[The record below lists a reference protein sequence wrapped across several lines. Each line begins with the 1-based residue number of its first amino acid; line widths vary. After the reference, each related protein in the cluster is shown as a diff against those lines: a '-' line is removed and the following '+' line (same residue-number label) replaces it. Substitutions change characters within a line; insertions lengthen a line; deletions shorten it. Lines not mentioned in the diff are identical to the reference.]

1 VLIHQ
6 DCGAPHSSL
15 AVAAVRDSRNTLTS
29 IRDVL
34 RGERDTLAFW
44 GLLIAAVAAL
54 AVLVTLTLSPQRGAD
69 PLEVR
74 ATPFPF
80 GSMPALSPPS
90 PVQVI
95 PIPMEPLPSATS
107 STVEPP
113 ARFAVASPPAPEN
126 KKPAK
131 PPKPPE
137 PEPPWA
143 AWLGRTSALEFAE
156 RPGML
161 VRHRNFVAQLEQIG
175 SASRA
180 PDRADATFVVRT
192 GLAGTGCLSFESS
205 NFDGFYLR
213 HRDFLLRLHKN
224 DRSRLFREDAT
235 FCPEPASD
243 GTLTL
248 RSLNYPD
255 RRLTLQWFRVA
266 LTPVPSSKAL
276 RVRLRPPP

>member
-1 VLIHQ
+1 M
-6 DCGAPHSSL
+6 
-15 AVAAVRDSRNTLTS
+15 AAVRDSRNTLTS

-44 GLLIAAVAAL
+44 GLLTAAVAAL
-54 AVLVTLTLSPQRGAD
+54 AVLVTLTLSPQRGAG
-69 PLEVR
+69 PLEAR

-95 PIPMEPLPSATS
+95 PIPMEPLPSASS
-107 STVEPP
+107 STVDSPP
-113 ARFAVASPPAPEN
+113 RFAVASPPAAHQPSPT
-126 KKPAK
+126 KPTE
-131 PPKPPE
+131 PTNPK

-143 AWLGRTSALEFAE
+143 AWLGKNAALEFAE

-161 VRHRNFVAQLEQIG
+161 VRHRNFVAQLEKIG

-180 PDRADATFVVRT
+180 LDRADATFVVRA

-205 NFDGFYLR
+205 NIDGFYLR
-213 HRDFLLRLHKN
+213 HRDFLLRLNKN

-255 RRLTLQWFRVA
+255 RRLTLQWSRVA

>member
-1 VLIHQ
+1 M
-6 DCGAPHSSL
+6 
-15 AVAAVRDSRNTLTS
+15 TF

-34 RGERDTLAFW
+34 RGERDTLTFW
-44 GLLIAAVAAL
+44 GLLIAAVTAL
-54 AVLVTLTLSPQRGAD
+54 AVLVTLTLSPRRGAD

-95 PIPMEPLPSATS
+95 PIPMEPLPSAS
-107 STVEPP
+107 PSTVEPP
-113 ARFAVASPPAPEN
+113 ARFAVASPPAPDDPTPTRPTSSPE
-126 KKPAK
+126 KPEK
-131 PPKPPE
+131 PKPP
-137 PEPPWA
+137 WS
-143 AWLGRTSALEFAE
+143 AWLGRKAALEFAE
-156 RPGML
+156 RPGVL
-161 VRHRNFVAQLEQIG
+161 VRHRNFVAQLEKIG

-180 PDRADATFVVRT
+180 LDRADATFVVRE
-192 GLAGTGCLSFESS
+192 GLAGDGCLSFESS
-205 NFDGFYLR
+205 NIDGFYLR
-213 HRDFLLRLHKN
+213 HRDFLLLLNRN
-224 DRSRLFREDAT
+224 DTTRLFREDAT

-243 GTLTL
+243 GTWTL
-248 RSLNYPD
+248 RSLNFPD